1 MLDFVVRNACLHG
14 EDGLLDIAVSG
25 GKVVDIARLITSDAP
40 SFDAVGNLV
49 TGGFVES
56 HLHLDKACILD
67 RAKNENGTLQGAI
80 SAVAKAKSGFT
91 EDDVYARGAKVIEKA
106 ITQGTNAVRT
116 HVEIDPGIGL
126 AGFRAIKRLK
136 RDYAWAMD
144 IEICVFPQE
153 GLLNYPGT
161 EELLREAL
169 DSGAD
174 LLGGCPYM
182 DTDPVGQIK
191 HLFEMARDYD
201 VDLDFHLDF
210 DLDPTWRHLDEVARQ
225 AIAFGWQGRV
235 MIGHVTK
242 LSVLPKDQLV
252 DTTALMQQAGI
263 GLTVLPSTDLFLTGR
278 DCEHSIPRGVAPAH
292 RLAHAG
298 VCCTIATNNVLN
310 PFTPFGD
317 CSLSRMANLYANV
330 SQLSTIEELEMCFA
344 MVTDHPAKLLGR
356 SNAITVGG
364 TATFIALPASNR
376 AQVIAEIARP
386 IWGMKD
392 GKVTFEYPAARLLR
406 P

>member
-1 MLDFVVRNACLHG
+1 MLDYVVRNAGLHG
-14 EDGLLDIAVSG
+14 ETGLLDIAIQG
-25 GKVVDIARLITSDAP
+25 GKIANIAASIVSEAP
-40 SFDAVGNLV
+40 SFNAGGNLL

-67 RAKNENGTLQGAI
+67 RAKNESGTLQGAI

-106 ITQGTNAVRT
+106 ITQGTNAIRT

-136 RDYAWAMD
+136 HDYAWAMD

-169 DSGAD
+169 DNGAD

-182 DTDPVGQIK
+182 DSDPVGQIER
-191 HLFEMARDYD
+191 LFEMARDYD

-225 AIAFGWQGRV
+225 TIAFGWQGRV

-242 LSVLPKDQLV
+242 LSVLPKDQLAN
-252 DTTALMQQAGI
+252 TTALMRQAGI

-278 DCEHSIPRGVAPAH
+278 NCEHSVPRGVAPAH
-292 RLAHAG
+292 SLAYAG

-330 SQLSTIEELEMCFA
+330 CQLSTTEELEMCFA
-344 MVTDHPAKLLGR
+344 MVADSPAKLLGR
-356 SNAITVGG
+356 STEIMIGG
-364 TATFIALPASNR
+364 AATFIALPAQSR
-376 AQVIAEIARP
+376 AQVVSEISRP
-386 IWGMKD
+386 VWGMKD
-392 GKVTFEYPAARLLR
+392 GRVTFEHPAPKLLYP
-406 P
+406 

>member
-1 MLDFVVRNACLHG
+1 MFDYVVRSACLNG
-14 EDGLLDIAVSG
+14 EDGLVDIAVSG
-25 GKVVDIARLITSDAP
+25 GMVVDIARLITSDAP
-40 SFDAVGNLV
+40 SFDAGGNLV

-67 RAKNENGTLQGAI
+67 RAKNESGTLQGAI

-106 ITQGTNAVRT
+106 ITQGTNAIRT

-191 HLFEMARDYD
+191 RLFEMARDYD

-225 AIAFGWQGRV
+225 TIAFDWQGRV

-364 TATFIALPASNR
+364 AATFIALPASNR
-376 AQVIAEIARP
+376 AQVVSEIARP